1 MLPMLKSRLWSPVR
15 RSSTPFD
22 ALWGDMDR
30 WVSRFLHDE
39 DWPDHSFQ
47 PSLDVTEDEEAL
59 RVRAEIPGIDP
70 QDVHLEIHGG
80 VLTLRGEK
88 KDEQGEDE
96 DGRHW
101 SERRYGSFARAISLP
116 EYVDHEKVEADYKD
130 GVLTITLPKSEKA
143 KPREISVKVG

>member
-1 MLPMLKSRLWSPVR
+1 MLPMLKGRLWSPVR
-15 RSSTPFD
+15 RSSAPFD

-47 PSLDVTEDEEAL
+47 PSLDVTEDDQAL
-59 RVRAEIPGIDP
+59 RVRAEVPGIDP
-70 QDVHLEIHGG
+70 KDIHLEIHGG

-88 KDEQGEDE
+88 KDEKGEGQ

-116 EYVDHEKVEADYKD
+116 EYVDHEKVEAGYKD